1 MIPYIWNI
9 RVVIFRV
16 IIYSWTWITHEIFFM
31 VHELWP
37 LTHPDENAA
46 GVRKWQRDCYLRLKL
61 SRLSSIS
68 EVADSEVL
76 LYERESGNVT
86 DRYTVA
92 VKKEKMIIGH
102 LTRRCCVFAH
112 FSWGEGEPFVV
123 LWLELQPA
131 SIDIDLHVWKCTDCN
146 KIIHVKII
154 LCIKIFVVYDNHN
167 IFFYNENFQIYSNK
181 VMILHL

>member
-1 MIPYIWNI
+1 MKMQPEYE
-9 RVVIFRV
+9 
-16 IIYSWTWITHEIFFM
+16 S
-31 VHELWP
+31 
-37 LTHPDENAA
+37 D
-46 GVRKWQRDCYLRLKL
+46 KRDCYLRLKL

-112 FSWGEGEPFVV
+112 FS
-123 LWLELQPA
+123 
-131 SIDIDLHVWKCTDCN
+131 
-146 KIIHVKII
+146 
-154 LCIKIFVVYDNHN
+154 
-167 IFFYNENFQIYSNK
+167 
-181 VMILHL
+181 